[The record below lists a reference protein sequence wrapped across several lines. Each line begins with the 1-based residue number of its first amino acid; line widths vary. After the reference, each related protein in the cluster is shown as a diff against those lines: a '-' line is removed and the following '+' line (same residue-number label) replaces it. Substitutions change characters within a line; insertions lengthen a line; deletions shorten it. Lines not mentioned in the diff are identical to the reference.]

1 MTLNHRQEAGTH
13 IFNLDN
19 GAVITVSNVD
29 WKHGKMLADVK
40 VLVDAGTTAL
50 GGGRI
55 NLADNTNRYRLSQEL
70 SNHNGGDPAPW
81 VDSLIAIWDAL
92 DETRKQAAEHFDP
105 VDLSAFDE
113 PAPLQFIVDRIFPDK
128 FASPVVGDGGSTK
141 STSALEL
148 GVCVQMGWPFLGL
161 ATMKSQV
168 LFLDWELNRD
178 RTLDRLY
185 KIARGHGLTA
195 PPPILYQAMTEPL
208 ETHIPE
214 IAEYC
219 HQAGVGLVVI
229 DSLGPAAG
237 ADPNDASAF
246 IRIMGQMR
254 KLDCAHIPIDHQSK
268 TSAQNY
274 ASKLAIGSVYK
285 HDLARGG
292 VQLELVDSTPGRA
305 TVLLRQK
312 KHNFTALQEP
322 IGYRILYTPDTI
334 RFEIADLGDD
344 DFQEADVM
352 PAKMKVERFIRDN
365 GPCSFESIKE
375 GTKLTEGTINNNLT
389 FLRKNGKLPAI
400 TPINPGGKKV
410 YELQ

>member
-1 MTLNHRQEAGTH
+1 MIVNHKEEANTH
-13 IFNLDN
+13 IFDLDN

-29 WKHGKMLADVK
+29 WKYNKILADVK
-40 VLVDAGTTAL
+40 VLGDAGTTAL

-55 NLADNTNRYRLSQEL
+55 NFADNNNRYRLSQEL
-70 SNHNGGDPAPW
+70 ANHNGGEPKPW
-81 VDSLIAIWDAL
+81 ADDLIAIWDVL
-92 DETRKQAAEHFDP
+92 DETRKRAAERFDP

-113 PAPLQFIVDRIFPDK
+113 PAPLKFIVDRLFPDK

-141 STSALEL
+141 STTGLEL
-148 GVCVQMGWPFLGL
+148 SICVQQGWPFLGL
-161 ATMKSQV
+161 ATIQTQV
-168 LFLDWELNRD
+168 LFLDWELNQD

-185 KIARGHGLTA
+185 KIARGHGLTN

-208 ETHIPE
+208 ETHITD
-214 IAEYC
+214 ISDYC
-219 HQAGVGLVVI
+219 HNASVGLVII

-237 ADPNDASAF
+237 ADPNDANAF

-254 KLDCAHIPIDHQSK
+254 KLDCAHIPIDHQAK

-292 VQLELVDSTPGRA
+292 VQLELVDSIPGQA

-312 KHNFTALQEP
+312 KHNFTALQDP
-322 IGYRILYTPDTI
+322 IGYRILYGSNTI
-334 RFEIADLGDD
+334 RFEVADLSDD
-344 DFQEADVM
+344 DFQDVDVM
-352 PAKMKVERFIRDN
+352 AAKMKVERFIRDN
-365 GPCSFESIKE
+365 GPSTIETIQKKTGLS
-375 GTKLTEGTINNNLT
+375 EGTINNNIT
-389 FLRKNGKLPAI
+389 KLRKDGKLPVVA
-400 TPINPGGKKV
+400 PVNPGGKKV